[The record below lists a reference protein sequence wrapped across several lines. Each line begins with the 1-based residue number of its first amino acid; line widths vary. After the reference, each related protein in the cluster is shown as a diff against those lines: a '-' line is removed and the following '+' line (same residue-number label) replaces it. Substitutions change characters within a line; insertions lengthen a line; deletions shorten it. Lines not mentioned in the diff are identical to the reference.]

1 MTGIQDAKD
10 AQDAHDVNE
19 KTGAAGAAC
28 AADDARTAFLNG
40 YLVRTHAYE
49 ETRGANV
56 GSSGKEEGGDGPATS
71 ALRLT
76 LRDFTR
82 APEFAEDSCSVFW
95 CVVCAVAGLFLLFA
109 PLLIIASLTM
119 GSGSAHAQDCTFV
132 SQVCADSADRVING
146 QTVHRE
152 CWRWEKTYRCTEVSP
167 EAERCRAGN
176 VPETCSITEVR
187 CTATDPDHPEACWEE
202 TSDLLCKTFPEGP
215 GITSSRLRYSQR
227 ASSSRSVSS
236 QCW

>member
-1 MTGIQDAKD
+1 MTGIHDAK
-10 AQDAHDVNE
+10 DAHDVNE
-19 KTGAAGAAC
+19 KTGAAGAAGSAC
-28 AADDARTAFLNG
+28 AADDADDARTAFLNG
-40 YLVRTHAYE
+40 YLVRTQAYE

-56 GSSGKEEGGDGPATS
+56 GSSGKGEGGDGPATS

-132 SQVCADSADRVING
+132 SQVCADSADREING

-152 CWRWEKTYRCTEVSP
+152 CWR
-167 EAERCRAGN
+167 
-176 VPETCSITEVR
+176 
-187 CTATDPDHPEACWEE
+187 
-202 TSDLLCKTFPEGP
+202 
-215 GITSSRLRYSQR
+215 
-227 ASSSRSVSS
+227 
-236 QCW
+236 